1 MNNINKFVQKY
12 LIRVD
17 TCIINIIYK
26 RIHDFTIFFLLTQNK
41 RNFFFFVVKN
51 ISFDRFNLK
60 L

>member
-26 RIHDFTIFFLLTQNK
+26 RIHDFTIFFFINTEQEKL
-41 RNFFFFVVKN
+41 FFFCSEEY
-51 ISFDRFNLK
+51 II
-60 L
+60 